1 MSSTTCTNDRTKKL
15 SLILTEEFR
24 KYPNPIKES
33 CVSGRHVK
41 CCDPENIS

>member
-1 MSSTTCTNDRTKKL
+1 MSSTTCTNFRTQTL
-15 SLILTEEFR
+15 SLKLTEEFR
-24 KYPNPIKES
+24 KYPNPVKES